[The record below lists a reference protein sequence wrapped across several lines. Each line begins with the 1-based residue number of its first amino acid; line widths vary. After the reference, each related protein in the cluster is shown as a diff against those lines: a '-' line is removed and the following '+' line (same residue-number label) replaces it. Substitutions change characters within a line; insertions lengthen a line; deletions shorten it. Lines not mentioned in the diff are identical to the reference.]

1 MRFIRYLFMTIL
13 CLGLVIGLVYGAM
26 EITDLIKHIMAE
38 GFTWEIVKDPFRGL
52 ALAAIDLAVL
62 GQSYVVTREFIKEED
77 EKASQWR
84 N

>member
-38 GFTWEIVKDPFRGL
+38 GFT
-52 ALAAIDLAVL
+52 
-62 GQSYVVTREFIKEED
+62 
-77 EKASQWR
+77 
-84 N
+84 